1 MSFLFSA
8 YKLLRALR
16 TIVRVVKFVATG
28 ISLGVAA
35 RRYAA
40 R

>member
-1 MSFLFSA
+1 MAFLFSA
-8 YKLLRALR
+8 YKLLRTLR
-16 TIVRVVKFVATG
+16 TVVRVVKFVATG

-35 RRYAA
+35 RRYM

>member
-8 YKLLRALR
+8 YKFLRVLR

-28 ISLGVAA
+28 VALSVAA
-35 RRYAA
+35 KRYIA
-40 R
+40 

>member
-1 MSFLFSA
+1 MGFLFSA
-8 YKLLRALR
+8 YKLLRMLR

-28 ISLGVAA
+28 LSLGMAA

-40 R
+40 